1 MLRAVLFDCDGV
13 LLDSESI
20 YLSCVSKYLRTLG
33 REAGIDDLA
42 YLVGADIRRITEQ
55 LQRDYD
61 LGDYE
66 PQTLI
71 DGQRALFNKEFYSQ
85 TLEPM
90 DGLIPFLQKLRA
102 AGLKTAVASS
112 SDQRYVEYVLDQLGI
127 RDYFDVFIGREAAGR
142 SKPFPDLYE
151 EAMRRLGVK
160 PEEAVVLEDSS
171 NGIRAGLDAGCYVLA
186 YKGAKVKQDTAGAH
200 RTVYGYEEI
209 DLEKLEREVSERKGL

>member
-71 DGQRALFNKEFYSQ
+71 DGPRALFNKEFYSQ

-90 DGLIPFLQKLRA
+90 DGLIPF
-102 AGLKTAVASS
+102 
-112 SDQRYVEYVLDQLGI
+112 
-127 RDYFDVFIGREAAGR
+127 
-142 SKPFPDLYE
+142 
-151 EAMRRLGVK
+151 
-160 PEEAVVLEDSS
+160 
-171 NGIRAGLDAGCYVLA
+171 
-186 YKGAKVKQDTAGAH
+186 
-200 RTVYGYEEI
+200 
-209 DLEKLEREVSERKGL
+209 

>member
-200 RTVYGYEEI
+200 RTVYGYGEI
-209 DLEKLEREVSERKGL
+209 DLEELEREVPERKGL

>member
-20 YLSCVSKYLRTLG
+20 YLSCVSKYLKTLG
-33 REAGIDDLA
+33 REAGIDELA

-71 DGQRALFNKEFYSQ
+71 DGQRALFHREFYGRA
-85 TLEPM
+85 LEPM
-90 DGLIPFLQKLRA
+90 DGLVPFLQKLRA

-112 SDQRYVEYVLDQLGI
+112 SDQNYVEYVLDQLGI
-127 RDYFDVFIGREAAGR
+127 RDDFDVFIGREAAGR

-151 EAMRRLGVK
+151 EAMRRLGVR
-160 PEEAVVLEDSS
+160 PEESVVLEDSS

-200 RTVYGYEEI
+200 RTVYHYKEI
-209 DLEKLEREVSERKGL
+209 DLKELEREVERRGR

>member
-127 RDYFDVFIGREAAGR
+127 RDYFDGFIGREAAGR

-200 RTVYGYEEI
+200 RTVYGYREI
-209 DLEKLEREVSERKGL
+209 DLEELEREVSERKGL

>member
-1 MLRAVLFDCDGV
+1 M
-13 LLDSESI
+13 
-20 YLSCVSKYLRTLG
+20 
-33 REAGIDDLA
+33 
-42 YLVGADIRRITEQ
+42 
-55 LQRDYD
+55 
-61 LGDYE
+61 
-66 PQTLI
+66 
-71 DGQRALFNKEFYSQ
+71 
-85 TLEPM
+85 
-90 DGLIPFLQKLRA
+90 
-102 AGLKTAVASS
+102 ASS

-200 RTVYGYEEI
+200 RTVYGYGEI
-209 DLEKLEREVSERKGL
+209 DLEELEREVSERKGL

>member
-20 YLSCVSKYLRTLG
+20 YLSCVSQYLKTLG
-33 REAGIDDLA
+33 REAGIDELA

-71 DGQRALFNKEFYSQ
+71 DGQRALFHREFYGR

-90 DGLIPFLQKLRA
+90 DGLVPFLQKLRA

-112 SDQRYVEYVLDQLGI
+112 SDQNYVEYVLDQLGI
-127 RDYFDVFIGREAAGR
+127 RDDFDVFIGREAAGR

-151 EAMRRLGVK
+151 EAMRRLGVR
-160 PEEAVVLEDSS
+160 PEESVVLEDSS

-200 RTVYGYEEI
+200 RTVYHYGEI
-209 DLEKLEREVSERKGL
+209 DLKELEREVEQRGR

>member
-200 RTVYGYEEI
+200 RTVYGYGEI
-209 DLEKLEREVSERKGL
+209 DLEELEREVSERKGL

>member
-33 REAGIDDLA
+33 REAGIDELA

-200 RTVYGYEEI
+200 RTVYGYGEI
-209 DLEKLEREVSERKGL
+209 DLEELEREVSERKGL

>member
-20 YLSCVSKYLRTLG
+20 YLSCVSQYLKTLG
-33 REAGIDDLA
+33 REAGIDELA

-61 LGDYE
+61 LGGYE

-71 DGQRALFNKEFYSQ
+71 DGQRALFHREFYGR

-90 DGLIPFLQKLRA
+90 DGLVPFLQKLRA

-112 SDQRYVEYVLDQLGI
+112 SDQNYVEYVLDQLGI
-127 RDYFDVFIGREAAGR
+127 RDDFDVFIGREAAGR

-151 EAMRRLGVK
+151 EAMRRLGVR
-160 PEEAVVLEDSS
+160 PEESVVLEDSS

-200 RTVYGYEEI
+200 RTVYHYGEI
-209 DLEKLEREVSERKGL
+209 DLKELEREVERRGG